1 MATAS
6 SPALAAP
13 AAPIATVATGTP
25 FGICTIDSSE
35 SSPLSAA
42 LCTGTP
48 MTGSTVCAATM
59 PGRCA
64 APPAPAMIT
73 SRPRSSRADA
83 YSAIQAGVRCADTTR
98 ALVRHAEPR
107 QDLVGLPHRVPVR
120 LAAHDDRRRA
130 AGSLTCT
137 VISSQ
142 TARRLQSD
150 GRRIGV

>member
-13 AAPIATVATGTP
+13 GAPMATVATGTP
-25 FGICTIDSSE
+25 FGIWTIDSSE

-48 MTGSTVCAATM
+48 ITGSTVCAATM

-73 SRPRSSRADA
+73 SSPRPIGGRRVLGHQRRRAVRRHDA
-83 YSAIQAGVRCADTTR
+83 AF
-98 ALVRHAEPR
+98 VRHVEPR
-107 QDLVGLPHRVPVR
+107 QHLVGLAHRLPVR
-120 LAAHDDRRRA
+120 LAAHDDA
-130 AGSLTCT
+130 DEWCGH
-137 VISSQ
+137 
-142 TARRLQSD
+142 
-150 GRRIGV
+150 IGLEHPGFNCGIRKDNHR